1 MRTASELEEGEVGV
15 YVNLTRVST
24 SDQPIENATI
34 VGEEMVRWLRDI
46 EGYRGFLMLSR
57 EGTTLGLSFWETR
70 EMAERHR
77 VSRMQFIDR
86 MTSAA
91 NVQVEEMLDFDVT
104 FAELKG
110 VFVLAE
116 EARRQRIR
124 RFAWLIR
131 GR

>member
-1 MRTASELEEGEVGV
+1 FCCCSCCCCCCCSAAGSSPERNVLSLGPSARLRPACSRTCQDCGRPASSEGEVGV

-77 VSRMQFIDR
+77 
-86 MTSAA
+86 
-91 NVQVEEMLDFDVT
+91 
-104 FAELKG
+104 
-110 VFVLAE
+110 
-116 EARRQRIR
+116 
-124 RFAWLIR
+124 
-131 GR
+131 